1 MGWRKAFLAGSA
13 ALGAAATFN
22 VLVGRSTKSLE
33 NLLGGEESWFT
44 WRGRRIAYTR
54 HDESPKPSR
63 YPLLLVHG
71 IHAGASSFEWR
82 SNVDPFS
89 ETHTTY
95 ALDLLGF
102 GRSDRPDIRY
112 SGRLYL
118 NLISDFARQVVGRP
132 CILVATSLSAAYA
145 AVLGAR
151 DPSRF
156 PALVLTEPT
165 GLTRLTDQ
173 AGAGG
178 DIARLVIDSPVLGSA
193 LFNGLVSRPSLRYYL
208 ERVYANHDLVTEE
221 LLDHYHRSSH
231 QPGSRFAPAA
241 FLAEQLN
248 IDIRSAMR
256 RLGQPVL
263 VTWGEQALE
272 LPVEDA
278 FRFRTLKR
286 DLELLIIDG
295 AGSLPHHEKAAEWNR
310 AVLEF
315 LTRVEAEIP
324 SES

>member
-1 MGWRKAFLAGSA
+1 MRWRKAFLAGGA

-22 VLVGRSTKSLE
+22 ALVGRRTEPLD
-33 NLLGGEESWFT
+33 NLLGGVEGWFT

-54 HDESPKPSR
+54 HDPGSAPGN

-71 IHAGASSFEWR
+71 IYSGASSFEWR
-82 SNVDPFS
+82 SNVGPLS
-89 ETHTTY
+89 ETHTVY
-95 ALDLLGF
+95 AIDLLGF

-118 NLISDFARQVVGRP
+118 NLISDFERQVVGRP

-165 GLTRLTDQ
+165 GFTRLTDQ
-173 AGAGG
+173 SGTGG
-178 DIARLVIDSPVLGSA
+178 DIARVIIDSPVLGSA

-208 ERVYANHDLVTEE
+208 ERVYANHELVTDE
-221 LLDHYHRSSH
+221 LVDVYHRSSH

-241 FLAEQLN
+241 FLAQQLN

-256 RLGQPVL
+256 RLRQPVL
-263 VTWGEQALE
+263 LTWGEQALE
-272 LPVEDA
+272 IPVEDA

-286 DLELLIIDG
+286 DLELLIIEG
-295 AGSLPHHEKAAEWNR
+295 AGSLPHDEKPEEWNG
-310 AVLEF
+310 AVAEF
-315 LTRVEAEIP
+315 LSRIEAQAHGEA
-324 SES
+324 